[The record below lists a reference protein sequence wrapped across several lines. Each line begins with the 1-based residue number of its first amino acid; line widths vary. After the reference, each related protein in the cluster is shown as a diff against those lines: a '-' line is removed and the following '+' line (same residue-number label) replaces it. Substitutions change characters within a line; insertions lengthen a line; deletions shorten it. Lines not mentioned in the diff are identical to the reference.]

1 MGQADPAAS
10 PGSGGHV
17 SDHPSPPAHA
27 SHRIRVASVP
37 AGHVYVR
44 HCSIPESDGVI
55 RLRDP
60 RPNGAPS
67 TSQRWW
73 PPVMLDPA
81 WVSEHHEDFDVF
93 HLHFGFDAQSP
104 AQLSA
109 LAEALRRHGKPF
121 VYTVHD
127 LRNPHQPDPAIHD
140 AALDVLVPAA
150 DRLITLTPG
159 AARVIDD
166 RWGRTAVVL
175 PHPHVVELPR
185 LGQARPHRDRFRI
198 GVHAKS
204 LRPNMSVLPV
214 VRVLAEAAAELPGA
228 ELQVNLHHDVA
239 DVSSPAHAPALVNEL
254 RDLADRGRL
263 TLQVHDYFDDDQLWD
278 YLTSLDLSVLP
289 YLFGTHSGWLEACH
303 DLGTAVA
310 APDCG
315 FYAQQRPCLTYGH
328 TQDGGLD
335 EESLRKAVLTA
346 FDERPAPRATV
357 RRRAQERADLAAAHY
372 ALYDDVLREA
382 SCG

>member
-1 MGQADPAAS
+1 
-10 PGSGGHV
+10 
-17 SDHPSPPAHA
+17 
-27 SHRIRVASVP
+27 
-37 AGHVYVR
+37 
-44 HCSIPESDGVI
+44 
-55 RLRDP
+55 
-60 RPNGAPS
+60 
-67 TSQRWW
+67 
-73 PPVMLDPA
+73 MLDPA
-81 WVSEHHEDFDVF
+81 WVREHHEDFDVF

-104 AQLSA
+104 EQLA
-109 LAEALRRHGKPF
+109 DLVDALRRHGKPF

-127 LRNPHQPDPAIHD
+127 LRNPHQPDPAIHE
-140 AALDVLVPAA
+140 AALDVIVPAA

-159 AARVIDD
+159 AARAIHD
-166 RWGRTAVVL
+166 RWSRAATVL

-185 LGQARPHRDRFRI
+185 LAQPRPQRNHFRV

-214 VRVLAEAAAELPGA
+214 VRVLAEAVAELPGA
-228 ELQVNLHHDVA
+228 EVQVNIHRDVA
-239 DVSSPAHAPALVNEL
+239 DAASPALVHVL

-263 TLQVHDYFDDDQLWD
+263 TLHVHDYYNDEQLWD
-278 YLTSLDLSVLP
+278 YLASLDLSVLP
-289 YLFGTHSGWLEACH
+289 YLFGTHSGWLEACY

-346 FDERPAPRATV
+346 FDERPAPRASV
-357 RRRAQERADLAAAHY
+357 RQRAQERSDIADAHY
-372 ALYDDVLREA
+372 ALYDDVVREA

>member
-1 MGQADPAAS
+1 M
-10 PGSGGHV
+10 
-17 SDHPSPPAHA
+17 SDHPTPPAPA
-27 SHRIRVASVP
+27 LRQIRVASVP

-44 HCSIPESDGVI
+44 HCSVPESDGVT
-55 RLRDP
+55 RLPDP

-104 AQLSA
+104 AQLTA
-109 LAEALRRHGKPF
+109 LLKSLARHRKPF

-127 LRNPHQPDPAIHD
+127 LRNPHQPDPAAHD
-140 AALDVLVPAA
+140 AALDVIVPAA

-166 RWGRTAVVL
+166 RWGRTATVL

-185 LGQARPHRDRFRI
+185 LAQARPQRDRFRI

-214 VRVLAEAAAELPGA
+214 VRVLAEAAAESAGT
-228 ELQVNLHHDVA
+228 ELQVNVHRDVA
-239 DVSSPAHAPALVNEL
+239 DAASSAYAPALMNEL
-254 RDLADRGRL
+254 RGLADRGRL
-263 TLQVHDYFDDDQLWD
+263 TLHVHDYFDDDQLWD
-278 YLTSLDLSVLP
+278 YLASLDLSVLP
-289 YLFGTHSGWLEACH
+289 YVFGTHSGWLEACH

-315 FYAQQRPCLTYGH
+315 FYAQQRPCSTYGH

-346 FDERPAPRATV
+346 FDGRPAPRASA
-357 RRRAQERADLAAAHY
+357 RQRAQERAEVAASHY

-382 SCG
+382 SCGWL